1 MKKFAMVVAVMVML
15 AAVCGAP
22 VAQAAEG
29 GKALVAYFSWSGNTA
44 SVAKVI
50 AEALG
55 AELFEIKTA
64 KPYPKDYNAT
74 LDVAKAEQGRNDR
87 PELSARVGDMGQ
99 YDTVFLGYPNWW
111 GTLPMPLFTFLE
123 AHDLAGKRVIP
134 FVTHGGSS
142 FGRSL
147 SDIKKLAP
155 KAELEEKGLSLSG
168 SRAAGARNQIVSWL
182 EGLGFTVKK

>member
-1 MKKFAMVVAVMVML
+1 MKKFAMAVAVMVML
-15 AAVCGAP
+15 AAVCGASA
-22 VAQAAEG
+22 AQAAEG
-29 GKALVAYFSWSGNTA
+29 KVLVAYFSWGGNTA
-44 SVAKVI
+44 SVAKAI
-50 AEALG
+50 AGALG

-74 LDVAKAEQGRNDR
+74 LDVAKAEQARNDR
-87 PELSARVGDMGQ
+87 PELSTHVGDMGQ

-111 GTLPMPLFTFLE
+111 GTLPMPIFTFLE
-123 AHDLAGKRVIP
+123 EYDFAGKRVIP

-147 SDIKKLAP
+147 SDIRKLAP

-168 SRAAGARNQIVSWL
+168 SRAAGAGNQIVSWL
-182 EGLGFTVKK
+182 EGLGFAVKK

>member
-22 VAQAAEG
+22 AAQAAEG
-29 GKALVAYFSWSGNTA
+29 KVLVAYFSWSGNTA

-55 AELFEIKTA
+55 AEIFEIKTA
-64 KPYPKDYNAT
+64 KPYPEDYDAT

-111 GTLPMPLFTFLE
+111 GTLPMALFTFLE
-123 AHDLAGKRVIP
+123 GHDLAGKRVIP

-147 SDIKKLAP
+147 NDIKKLAP
-155 KAELEEKGLSLSG
+155 KAELEEKGLSVSG
-168 SRAAGARNQIVSWL
+168 SRASGARDQVLSWL
-182 EGLGFTVKK
+182 KGLGFAVKK